1 MCAPSLFKTRNGA
14 RKMNLLIDARNLGS
28 KPSGVGMY
36 AYNWIKALEEY
47 DDMDIHVLVDVI
59 ESVQIKELDADEKIT
74 VHSYGKTSN
83 KSANVFSYFKYVKQ
97 LINEVKPD
105 IFWEI
110 NNLAPVK
117 INNPYGKYIVTIHD
131 MFPLTMPE
139 WFGKIY
145 PYYFKYGVRKTI
157 NCIDGIVY
165 NSNCTK
171 KETEKFFPKAKDKKD
186 VISYIIIPPIP
197 DMDVE
202 EKDYFLYM
210 GNLEKRKGVDILL
223 DAYELYVQQ
232 GGTRELVIA
241 GKIREDDIG
250 QRLHELEEKLPTL
263 RYVGYADDEMRTRL
277 YRECGCFVF
286 PSRAEGFGMPVIEA
300 MQCGKSVIA
309 SDLEIFH
316 ELVGDAIEVFALEVE
331 RGAAKRL
338 AEKMITFMK
347 LPKEDEIKFYEEA
360 KRFSAMSLG
369 RRIDEFLMSYK
380 Q

>member
-1 MCAPSLFKTRNGA
+1 MK
-14 RKMNLLIDARNLGS
+14 LLIDARNLGL

-47 DDMDIHVLVDVI
+47 DDIYIHVIVDVI
-59 ESVQIKELDADEKIT
+59 ESVQIKELDVDNKIT

-83 KSANVFSYFKYVKQ
+83 KSANVFSYFKYVKR

-117 INNPYGKYIVTIHD
+117 IKNPYGKYIVTIHD
-131 MFPLTMPE
+131 MFPLIMPE
-139 WFGKIY
+139 YFGKIY
-145 PYYFKYGVRKTI
+145 PYYFKYGLRKTI
-157 NCIDGIVY
+157 NCVDGIVY

-171 KETEKFFPKAKDKKD
+171 KETEKFFPKAKDKKN

-197 DMDVE
+197 KMYVE

-223 DAYELYVQQ
+223 DAYEFYVQQ
-232 GGTRELVIA
+232 GGTKDLVIA

-250 QRLHELEEKLPTL
+250 QRLHEMEEKIPSL
-263 RYVGYADDEMRTRL
+263 RYVGYVDNETRTCL

-286 PSRAEGFGMPVIEA
+286 PSRAEGFGMPVLEA
-300 MQCGKSVIA
+300 MQCGKPVIA
-309 SDLEIFH
+309 SDLEIFK
-316 ELVGDAIEVFALEVE
+316 ELVGEKIRTFEIEDSVQSEESATEKLTLLMLDAMKTDEEEKYNLKEVANKYSAENLEKQVNTYL
-331 RGAAKRL
+331 RTITQ
-338 AEKMITFMK
+338 EK
-347 LPKEDEIKFYEEA
+347 EI
-360 KRFSAMSLG
+360 
-369 RRIDEFLMSYK
+369 
-380 Q
+380 